1 MLITRKN
8 IFWFWWRVRWYRISC
23 KKIYSVKFRKS
34 RKKFYLSLHYDR
46 ANSYLSLNNKEIIKF
61 KAKYSEIVATPLY
74 LGNISKKLSAEN
86 MRNTELYWDVYN
98 FSIDFDAIAVADT
111 LDTQKYLMKK
121 NGVV

>member
-1 MLITRKN
+1 M
-8 IFWFWWRVRWYRISC
+8 
-23 KKIYSVKFRKS
+23 
-34 RKKFYLSLHYDR
+34 HYDR

-74 LGNISKKLSAEN
+74 LGNISKKLSAED
-86 MRNTELYWDVYN
+86 MKNTRLYWYVYN

>member
-1 MLITRKN
+1 M
-8 IFWFWWRVRWYRISC
+8 
-23 KKIYSVKFRKS
+23 
-34 RKKFYLSLHYDR
+34 HYDR
-46 ANSYLSLNNKEIIKF
+46 ANSYLSLNYTELIKF
-61 KAKYSEIVATPLY
+61 KAKYSEILATPLY

-121 NGVV
+121 NGAV

>member
-1 MLITRKN
+1 M
-8 IFWFWWRVRWYRISC
+8 
-23 KKIYSVKFRKS
+23 
-34 RKKFYLSLHYDR
+34 HYDR
-46 ANSYLSLNNKEIIKF
+46 ANSYLSLNNKEIIKL

-86 MRNTELYWDVYN
+86 MKNTRLYWYVYN

-121 NGVV
+121 NDAV

>member
-1 MLITRKN
+1 M
-8 IFWFWWRVRWYRISC
+8 
-23 KKIYSVKFRKS
+23 
-34 RKKFYLSLHYDR
+34 HYDR

-74 LGNISKKLSAEN
+74 LGNISKKLSAED
-86 MRNTELYWDVYN
+86 MKNTRLYWYVYN

-121 NGVV
+121 NDAV